1 MKRMVALI
9 TGASRGIGRCGAL
22 ALAARGFDVAITGR
36 TLHEGDGRVGDVVIP
51 GSLDKTFEEVRA
63 LGREA
68 LPIGMDIT
76 ERDSILSAYRTV
88 IDTWGHVDALVNN
101 APYSGPGTDE
111 KLLDIEL
118 EHAAALLAGNYLN
131 QLYLTQHQALG
142 ADDRFSKG
150 FHGAPPRDR
159 WRPSLSCSCRFPL
172 GCAETPAFPSGSGS
186 TCAELAVTRASL
198 EKSLLGLPVG
208 ISRIDATLSRKQ
220 DLLGR
225 GPYDFTLTPQVRP
238 EAIEAPLACHCC
250 GYGIGIGSSVFE
262 SAAPSPSDK
271 EPPSIR
277 IHLFPGFQQCR
288 GKSQFPSR
296 S

>member
-1 MKRMVALI
+1 MVALI

-150 FHGAPPRDR
+150 FHGAPPPR
-159 WRPSLSCSCRFPL
+159 SLAAFPL
-172 GCAETPAFPSGSGS
+172 MLMSVPSRVRRN
-186 TCAELAVTRASL
+186 AR
-198 EKSLLGLPVG
+198 LPVW
-208 ISRIDATLSRKQ
+208 KWQ
-220 DLLGR
+220 H
-225 GPYDFTLTPQVRP
+225 VRR
-238 EAIEAPLACHCC
+238 
-250 GYGIGIGSSVFE
+250 IGSNSGVAGE
-262 SAAPSPSDK
+262 ILAR
-271 EPPSIR
+271 PPGRHFANRRDPFS
-277 IHLFPGFQQCR
+277 
-288 GKSQFPSR
+288 
-296 S
+296 